1 MAVRFEFY
9 RFRFVL
15 QALDAVTFPPGA
27 AANTLRGAFGNLL
40 RQSAANDAYTRF
52 FEPTSLAGGPSGLR
66 DQPRPFVFRCA
77 HLDGSSFAPGEGFSF
92 SMHLFEL
99 RRPVLPDIRAA
110 FEGLRD
116 VGIGLG
122 RGRAELIRVEQ
133 LDLSDGCQPLGAPP
147 SVISL
152 DPDSDAPN
160 VIGVRFVTPT
170 ELKAVGAMADN
181 LLSNM
186 ARGPGNNPALWGGG
200 YTFMNRV
207 AGQPLF
213 LLPDFPV
220 LFSRLRD
227 RICTLQSLY
236 GKDRWELDF
245 RAMGERARQVQLT
258 RSDLNWEYTV
268 RRSSRTKRTHPLGG
282 FTGDAEYQ
290 GDLGEFLPWLRA
302 GRWVGV
308 GRQTVWGKGEF
319 TVSGGV

>member
-40 RQSAANDAYTRF
+40 RQSAADDAYTRF
-52 FEPTSLAGGPSGLR
+52 FEPTSWAGGPSGLR
-66 DQPRPFVFRCA
+66 DQPRPFVFRCT
-77 HLDGSSFAPGEGFSF
+77 HLDGSSFVPGEEFSF
-92 SMHLFEL
+92 SMHVFEL
-99 RRPVLPDIRAA
+99 RRPVLPDIRSA
-110 FEGLRD
+110 FEGLREA
-116 VGIGLG
+116 GIGLG

-147 SVISL
+147 SVISV

-160 VIGVRFVTPT
+160 VIRVRFVTPT
-170 ELKAVGAMADN
+170 ELKAVGTMAE
-181 LLSNM
+181 
-186 ARGPGNNPALWGGG
+186 R
-200 YTFMNRV
+200 
-207 AGQPLF
+207 
-213 LLPDFPV
+213 PDFPV

-282 FTGDAEYQ
+282 FTGDVEYQ

-319 TVSGGV
+319 RVSGGV